1 MPRFTVT
8 QNYSAERAAGDLTRF
23 GPWQAGDEVEVDQA
37 DADWVNADSD
47 GTLVPAK
54 AKSDKPTAKKSTPKP
69 AGDAHSTAD
78 AGGLT
83 KDG

>member
-1 MPRFTVT
+1 MPRYTVN
-8 QNYSAERAAGDLTRF
+8 QNYRAERSDATLTVFGPWAAGDV
-23 GPWQAGDEVEVDQA
+23 VEVDEA
-37 DADWVNADSD
+37 DAEWVNADSD

-54 AKSDKPTAKKSTPKP
+54 AKSDKPTVKKSTPKP

-83 KDG
+83 KGG

>member
-37 DADWVNADSD
+37 DADWVNSDSD

-54 AKSDKPTAKKSTPKP
+54 AKSDKPTAKKSTPRQ

-83 KDG
+83 KGG

>member
-1 MPRFTVT
+1 VPRFTVT
-8 QNYSAERAAGDLTRF
+8 QNYSAERAAGDLTPF
-23 GPWQAGDEVEVDQA
+23 GPWQAGDEIELDQA

-54 AKSDKPTAKKSTPKP
+54 AKSDKPTAKKSTSKP

-78 AGGLT
+78 GAT
-83 KDG
+83 S

>member
-8 QNYSAERAAGDLTRF
+8 QNYSAERAAGDLTVF
-23 GPWQAGDEVEVDQA
+23 GPWQAGDEVEVDQV
-37 DADWVNADSD
+37 DADWINADSD

-54 AKSDKPTAKKSTPKP
+54 AATKATTKKSTPKQ

-78 AGGLT
+78 AAGLT
-83 KDG
+83 KGG